1 MTLTGNGKPHVRNH
15 SSSDRRS
22 NLHLVPKEAQPD
34 TGDLPQEHV
43 EVANVGT
50 SNPDATSDSQSAGG
64 PVADSVPADASQKA
78 ASRTPTA

>member
-15 SSSDRRS
+15 SSSDRRL
-22 NLHLVPKEAQPD
+22 NLYLVPKETHRDSA
-34 TGDLPQEHV
+34 GLPQEQV
-43 EVANVGT
+43 EVVNVGT

-64 PVADSVPADASQKA
+64 PVADSVPAHAGQKA